1 MKKPSS
7 VCHVVEKNR
16 ADNVLID
23 QPYLVLKSMYFLL
36 FCTEPKLYDP
46 SLLFRIARPRKGRS
60 DDPAHCEKTVRPYS
74 SIFLFPQDAKGKRE
88 EGKGVCSGDRV
99 WMLQRL

>member
-1 MKKPSS
+1 MKKPYS
-7 VCHVVEKNR
+7 VCHVAEENR

-23 QPYLVLKSMYFLL
+23 QPYLFLKTLRMYFIL

-46 SLLFRIARPRKGRS
+46 SWLCRIASPRKGRS

-74 SIFLFPQDAKGKRE
+74 SIFLFSQDEKGKRE
-88 EGKGVCSGDRV
+88 DGKGVCSGDGV
-99 WMLQRL
+99 